1 MEFMFANFGMQVAAP
16 EIFLA
21 AAICVVLLVD
31 VFLSDRTR
39 WVTYALSLLTLA
51 GCAWMTLRYGVNE
64 RVIAF
69 DGMYVADP
77 MGDLLKLFSYGTV
90 AVAFMYSREYLQR
103 RGLFNGEY
111 FVLGLIAL
119 LGIMVMVS
127 AGNLLTVYLG
137 VELLSLALYAMVAFD
152 RDSGVAAESAMKYFV
167 LGAISSG
174 MLLYGFSIL
183 YGIAGTLQLDEL
195 ALEISGV
202 DSHIGLV
209 FALVFIIGGV
219 AFKFGAVPFHM
230 WVPDVYHGA
239 PTPVTLFLGA
249 APKLGSFVLAIRVL
263 AEGLESMVGSWQDML
278 IILAVLS
285 MAIGNIVAIAQSNL
299 KRMLAYSTISHVGF
313 ILLGILA
320 GTNDG
325 YRAAMYY
332 TFAYVI
338 MSVGAFGMILLLAR
352 ERFEADRIEDF
363 RGLNRKSPW
372 FAAVML
378 MLMFSLA
385 GVPPFLGFWA
395 KLEVLAAVV
404 NVELFWLAALAVVFS
419 VIGAFYYLRVVKVMY
434 FDEPTDSLPIQAGG
448 TVRVVLTL
456 NGLAVLVLGI
466 FPSLL
471 LDPVD
476 QALCDQEVR
485 GGACVQTTVAEVQDP
500 LSSRP

>member
-1 MEFMFANFGMQVAAP
+1 MEPMFANSGMQVAAA
-16 EIFLA
+16 EMFLIG
-21 AAICVVLLVD
+21 AICVVLVVD
-31 VFLSDRTR
+31 VFLSNRAR
-39 WVTYALSLLTLA
+39 WATYALSLLSLV
-51 GCAWMTLRYGVNE
+51 GCAWMTVRYGVTE

-103 RGLFNGEY
+103 RGLFRGEF
-111 FVLGLIAL
+111 FVLGLVAL
-119 LGIMVMVS
+119 LGVMVMIS

-174 MLLYGFSIL
+174 MLLYGFSIV
-183 YGIAGTLQLDEL
+183 YGIAGTLQIDEL
-195 ALEISGV
+195 ALEIGGL

-209 FALVFIIGGV
+209 FALVFIIAGV

-239 PTPVTLFLGA
+239 PTPVTLFIGA

-263 AEGLESMVGSWQDML
+263 AEGLESLVGSWQDML
-278 IILAVLS
+278 IVMAVLS
-285 MAIGNIVAIAQSNL
+285 MAIGNIVAIAQTNL

-320 GTNDG
+320 GTNEG

-338 MSVGAFGMILLLAR
+338 MSVGSFGMILLLAR
-352 ERFEADRIEDF
+352 DGFEADRIEDF
-363 RGLNRKSPW
+363 GGLNRKSPW

-385 GVPPFLGFWA
+385 GVPPFVGFWA
-395 KLEVLAAVV
+395 KLEVLAAVIDV
-404 NVELFWLAALAVVFS
+404 DLYWLAALAVVFS

-434 FDEPTDSLPIQAGG
+434 FDEPTDTSPIRAGA

-456 NGLAVLVLGI
+456 NGLAVLVLGVV
-466 FPSLL
+466 PSIM
-471 LDPVD
+471 LDSVD
-476 QALCDQEVR
+476 RALCDQEMR
-485 GGACVQTTVAEVQDP
+485 DGACVQHAIAEVRHPSPSAQ
-500 LSSRP
+500 

>member
-1 MEFMFANFGMQVAAP
+1 MESMLANFHMQVAAA
-16 EIFLA
+16 EIFLV

-31 VFLSDRTR
+31 VFVSDRTR
-39 WVTYALSLLTLA
+39 WLTYALSLATLV
-51 GCAWMTLRYGVNE
+51 GCAWMTLEYGVDG
-64 RVIAF
+64 RVSAF

-77 MGDLLKLFSYGTV
+77 MGDLLKLFSYATV
-90 AVAFMYSREYLQR
+90 AVAFLYSRDYLQR
-103 RGLFNGEY
+103 RGLFKGEY
-111 FVLGLIAL
+111 FILALVAL

-127 AGNLLTVYLG
+127 AGSLLTVYLG
-137 VELLSLALYAMVAFD
+137 IELLSLALYAMVAFD

-167 LGAISSG
+167 LGAIASG

-195 ALEISGV
+195 AVELRGV
-202 DSHIGLV
+202 ESHIGLV
-209 FALVFIIGGV
+209 FALVFIIAGV

-230 WVPDVYHGA
+230 WVPDVYHGS
-239 PTPVTLFLGA
+239 PTPVTLFIGA
-249 APKLGSFVLAIRVL
+249 APKIASFVLAVRVL
-263 AEGLESMVGSWQDML
+263 AEGLEAMVASWQDML
-278 IILAVLS
+278 IVISVLS
-285 MAIGNIVAIAQSNL
+285 MAIGNVVAIAQTNL

-338 MSVGAFGMILLLAR
+338 MSVGSFGMILLLAR
-352 ERFEADRIEDF
+352 EGFEADRIDDF

-378 MLMFSLA
+378 MLMFSTA

-395 KLEVLAAVV
+395 KVEVIAAVL
-404 NVELFWLAALAVVFS
+404 NVGLTWLGAVAVLFS

-434 FDEPTDSLPIQAGG
+434 FDEPTDTTEIRAGG
-448 TVRVVLTL
+448 TLRAVLSL
-456 NGLAVLVLGI
+456 NGLAVLALGI
-466 FPSLL
+466 APS
-471 LDPVD
+471 
-476 QALCDQEVR
+476 ALIELCAR
-485 GGACVQTTVAEVQDP
+485 ALP
-500 LSSRP
+500 